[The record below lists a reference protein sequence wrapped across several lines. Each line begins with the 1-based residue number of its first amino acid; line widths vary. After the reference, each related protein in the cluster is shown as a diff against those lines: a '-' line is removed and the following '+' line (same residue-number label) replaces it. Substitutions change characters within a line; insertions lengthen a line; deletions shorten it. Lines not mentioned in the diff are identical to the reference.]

1 MQNLKDFYLYRH
13 AWISSPHFNVRLNDN
28 QCDVLLKKGGWLVR
42 NTYDFDQKNQSDF
55 WYIIKDRFG
64 GMEELSSDVRNEI
77 RRAVSIYDFRQID
90 ITFIRNN
97 AYPIMYDIHKAY
109 TIHDRPMSE
118 KVFLQ
123 MVDDWGRREY
133 DYWGL
138 FTKQNG
144 EFVGFAAVQLFE
156 NACFYDMVA
165 IHPKFKNNATYP
177 FYGFFYKLNEY
188 YLGERHFRYVTDGSR
203 SITEH
208 SNIQP
213 FLERNFKFRKAY
225 CKLNLR
231 YKWWFGIVVRI
242 LYPFRSIISNRSV
255 KAILLLHNIYIKNQ
269 NCEA

>member
-1 MQNLKDFYLYRH
+1 MNDFYLYRN
-13 AWISSPHFNVRLNDN
+13 AWISAPHYDKRLTDSQCND
-28 QCDVLLKKGGWLVR
+28 LLKKGGWLVR
-42 NTYDFDQKNQSDF
+42 NTYDFDQNESSDF
-55 WYIIKDRFG
+55 WYIIKDSFG
-64 GMEELSSDVRNEI
+64 GLEELYSNERNKV
-77 RRAVSIYDFRQID
+77 RRAVSFYDFRHID
-90 ITFIRNN
+90 IAFLRSK
-97 AYPIMYDIHKAY
+97 AYTIVDAIYKAY

-138 FTKQNG
+138 FTKQNE

-165 IHPKFKNNATYP
+165 IHPKLKNNATYP

-188 YLGERHFRYVTDGSR
+188 YLGEKHFKYVTDGSR

-213 FLERNFKFRKAY
+213 FLEQNFKFRKAY
-225 CKLNLR
+225 CKLKLH
-231 YKWWFGIVVRI
+231 YKWWFGMIVRL
-242 LYPFRSIISNRSV
+242 LYPFRNIIPNR
-255 KAILLLHNIYIKNQ
+255 NIQAVLKMHGMQ
-269 NCEA
+269 TE